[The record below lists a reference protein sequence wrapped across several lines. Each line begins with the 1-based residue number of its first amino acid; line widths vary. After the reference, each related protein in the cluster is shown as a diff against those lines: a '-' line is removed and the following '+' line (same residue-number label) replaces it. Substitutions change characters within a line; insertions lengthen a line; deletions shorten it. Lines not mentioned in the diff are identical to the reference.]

1 MNKPEPWRYA
11 FFPGC
16 SLHGSVQEYD
26 RSLHAVC
33 ATLGLTLQEI
43 PGWSCCGA
51 SSAHGYTDRLG
62 TALPARNLFL
72 AGQMGLRMATACPAC
87 NLRSRE
93 AERMLSQDEG
103 KRREMEGLLG
113 GPVPVG
119 DGQRTPFVS
128 RFILEILLKDFG
140 LDQLAKW
147 ITHPL
152 SSLRVAAYY
161 GCLLT
166 RPGLFSAE
174 GDPERPASLEKIIEV
189 TGARWSDWSYKTEC
203 CGGFLGVT
211 RPEKTL
217 SLVKRIVAD
226 ARATGAQA
234 LVTACPLCFI
244 NLDTRQQ
251 TKGGSPLPVLH
262 FTELLGMAMGL
273 DVTGSLRRHLIQNKS
288 LGMERRIGRSCT
300 WAIQTISSLFWKG

>member
-1 MNKPEPWRYA
+1 MAKPEPWRYA

-16 SLHGSVQEYD
+16 SLHGAVREYD
-26 RSLHAVC
+26 RSLQGVC
-33 ATLGLTLQEI
+33 ANLGLMLQEI

-51 SSAHGYTDRLG
+51 SSAHGYTDRLR

-72 AGQMGLRMATACPAC
+72 AGQMGLPMVTACPAC

-93 AERMLSQDEG
+93 AERTLCRDEA
-103 KRREMEGLLG
+103 KRREVERLLG
-113 GPVPVG
+113 GPVPAG
-119 DGQRTPFVS
+119 DGERTPFVS
-128 RFILEILLKDFG
+128 RFILELLLKDFG

-161 GCLLT
+161 GCLLS

-174 GDPERPASLEKIIEV
+174 GDPERPEALEKIIEV

-211 RPEKTL
+211 RPEKTR

-226 ARATGAQA
+226 ARSTGAQA

-251 TKGGSPLPVLH
+251 TKGESPLPVLH

-273 DVTGSLRRHLIQNKS
+273 DVNRSLRRHLIQNKS

-300 WAIQTISSLFWKG
+300 WAIQTISGPFWKG